1 MAAHRG
7 RIPAVMLGVGAAFE
21 FHAGVVS
28 RAPQWM
34 RDHGFEWLHRL
45 SSQPGRLWRRYAY
58 TNSLFL
64 AKRPRVRSSDA
75 CGRRSADISLH
86 SHSRPKP

>member
-64 AKRPRVRSSDA
+64 AKSAGEAARALV
-75 CGRRSADISLH
+75 GRLRAPQ
-86 SHSRPKP
+86 R